1 MPLIWRYHRKPR
13 QKLVVCVKQNI
24 LKSGSCM
31 CIGRYWQTRV
41 WGFYW
46 NWKKLICASLKHNV
60 CTDCFLSSKMH
71 FCKTTQ
77 QSSSARTTSHN
88 EFSESHEIRSQWHVA
103 WWQQS
108 NFGLSS
114 LWKQH
119 KFVWLCC
126 TQIHQFLLC
135 CTPYKVAAQGTIV
148 SSITLGFVVLHHIR
162 CYNVGTSVTK
172 IKLNWT
178 EHFLFPIYINFVAPV
193 E

>member
-1 MPLIWRYHRKPR
+1 MPLVWRYHRKPR
-13 QKLVVCVKQNI
+13 QKLVVCVKQNNFDRSK
-24 LKSGSCM
+24 LYV
-31 CIGRYWQTRV
+31 YWQTLANS
-41 WGFYW
+41 GMGILLEL
-46 NWKKLICASLKHNV
+46 KKVDLCILKHSV

-88 EFSESHEIRSQWHVA
+88 EFLESHEIRSQWHVA
-103 WWQQS
+103 WWQRS
-108 NFGLSS
+108 NYWLS

-119 KFVWLCC
+119 KFVWLYCK
-126 TQIHQFLLC
+126 QIQQFLLS

-162 CYNVGTSVTK
+162 CYNVGTSVAK

-178 EHFLFPIYINFVAPV
+178 FF
-193 E
+193 